1 MTSNARFRLGRR
13 IGRYLELPRIR
24 GTLRGRLVSYIY
36 RSSNNVGSQL
46 EFYGE
51 LEVIRRITSSPNKNW
66 SVIDVGAN
74 IGKYAKAWLKSSS
87 EVCVIS
93 LEIDPN
99 LSKHLQKSQRE
110 YPNRWTVQE
119 FGLSNRS
126 GPISFYSHT
135 AGSEVNS
142 IEKFRGDVVGTRA
155 GHVEKASDFISKEI
169 TNQTFLK
176 VDVEGHEYTI
186 LHDIMINS
194 DARPSVIQFEFGT
207 AQIYARKSLKDFYE
221 ILPDYDIGKVYQ
233 GGVDFVSYENYGV
246 EAFGM
251 ANIIAVHKSK
261 PEIIDLLRYR

>member
-1 MTSNARFRLGRR
+1 MTSNAKFRLGRR
-13 IGRYLELPRIR
+13 IGRRLELPRIR
-24 GTLRGRLVSYIY
+24 DTLIGRLVSYIH

-51 LEVIRRITSSPNKNW
+51 LEIIRRITSSPNQNW
-66 SVIDVGAN
+66 TVIDVGAN
-74 IGKYAKAWLKSSS
+74 VGQYTKVWLNSSS
-87 EVCVIS
+87 EVCVVS

-110 YPNRWTVQE
+110 YPNRWTVHE

-126 GPISFYSHT
+126 GPITFYSHT

-142 IEKFRGDVVGTRA
+142 IKKFRSDVVATKT
-155 GHVEKASDFISKEI
+155 GHVEKASDFLLKE
-169 TNQTFLK
+169 TTDQTFLK

-186 LHDIMINS
+186 LHDIMVNS

-207 AQIYARKSLKDFYE
+207 AQVYARKFLKDFYE
-221 ILPDYDIGKVYQ
+221 VLPDYDIGKVYQ

-246 EAFGM
+246 ESFDM

-261 PEIIDLLRYR
+261 PEITDLLRYR